1 MPADEIRASR
11 TVPDRGG
18 HSSTSSVLVRY
29 FALETRIICKNIL
42 STAFSCVER
51 YYNKLM
57 FYPLIQN
64 DQGGGY
70 FLERN
75 GTHVLAAIAVSSKK
89 IESGKIAQMNQSA
102 LVRMYSTYSVQ
113 EISFLLLETFIQV
126 ALAPSPWPS
135 AT

>member
-1 MPADEIRASR
+1 
-11 TVPDRGG
+11 
-18 HSSTSSVLVRY
+18 
-29 FALETRIICKNIL
+29 
-42 STAFSCVER
+42 
-51 YYNKLM
+51 M

-89 IESGKIAQMNQSA
+89 TESGKFARMNQSA
-102 LVRMYSTYSVQ
+102 LCMYSTYSVQ
-113 EISFLLLETFIQV
+113 EISLFLFETFIQV